1 MKMGSAKNSKE
12 AHNLMISQGTP
23 RALSGNCRRAPPRS
37 IRLARKAMKLMK
49 SLVLRFLDLLDCSSA
64 RISNK
69 MLIKRLKIIGG
80 DNSRRARAVYLGFSR
95 DYELG
100 YKF

>member
-1 MKMGSAKNSKE
+1 MGSAKINYR
-12 AHNLMISQGTP
+12 AHNLLRSPGTP

-69 MLIKRLKIIGG
+69 MLIKGLKIMKKHKNG
-80 DNSRRARAVYLGFSR
+80 DN
-95 DYELG
+95 
-100 YKF
+100 